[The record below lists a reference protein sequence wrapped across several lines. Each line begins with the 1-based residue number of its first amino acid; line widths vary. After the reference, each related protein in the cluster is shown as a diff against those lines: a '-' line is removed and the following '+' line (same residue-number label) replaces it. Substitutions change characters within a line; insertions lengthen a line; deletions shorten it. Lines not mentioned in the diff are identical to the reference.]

1 MANYEYVCHECF
13 LLLPK
18 EFPFGKPKKKVKCPE
33 CGKMCEQN
41 WAGRDIPVHFKGA
54 GWTGKNSSTGFN
66 KAGGSDEV
74 NRQLQDNSKLRQESG
89 WQHYAKYTPPQKLL
103 DTARKL
109 TPQEVQQKLE
119 ASRKVSD
126 VVYDKAKIN
135 PYEQNKKKP
144 Q

>member
-18 EFPFGKPKKKVKCPE
+18 EFPFGKPKKKVECPE

-74 NRQLQDNSKLRQESG
+74 NRQLQDNSKLRSLAGSIMQSI
-89 WQHYAKYTPPQKLL
+89 HLL
-103 DTARKL
+103 RSYWIR
-109 TPQEVQQKLE
+109 LE
-119 ASRKVSD
+119 NLRLKRS
-126 VVYDKAKIN
+126 
-135 PYEQNKKKP
+135 NKS
-144 Q
+144 